1 MISCIQVPKHATMQV
16 ISSHIKVWTLQFCG
30 WQSTLSCLH
39 EGTGPQCSLSSLFY
53 CHWCS
58 WWERSW
64 ISFAAVCKTI
74 SHKQFSLIHVL
85 MFHIVAAQS
94 AAASQNVSRV
104 SRIQTMQPT
113 RGPHC
118 VNGLHKIMIIA
129 HDEWD
134 SCSQGAIFSACRV
147 EQTASCTKVG
157 CPFNSSCW
165 GRSTRIALYWYVCT
179 TNSPERLSS
188 RHNQIKLLETHQSTV
203 RSLSDW

>member
-1 MISCIQVPKHATMQV
+1 
-16 ISSHIKVWTLQFCG
+16 
-30 WQSTLSCLH
+30 
-39 EGTGPQCSLSSLFY
+39 
-53 CHWCS
+53 
-58 WWERSW
+58 
-64 ISFAAVCKTI
+64 
-74 SHKQFSLIHVL
+74 VL